1 MAKKAIIVLA
11 EGFEEIE
18 AVTSIDILRRA
29 EIDITVAGLG
39 NLNVKGSRGLIVTAD
54 KKLDEAGIDYDAC
67 IFPGGMP
74 GATNLANSEKV
85 KKLIQKMESAG
96 KIIAAICAS
105 PAIVL
110 GPVGILKNKSATC
123 YPGMEQNFK
132 SDVKY
137 KDNDVVVDGNIITS
151 RGPATALLF
160 SLAIVKKLVGK
171 EIADRIKKAVL
182 AG

>member
-11 EGFEEIE
+11 EGFDEIE

-39 NLNVKGSRGLIVTAD
+39 NLNVKGSRVLIVTSD

-85 KKLIQKMESAG
+85 KKLIQKMDSAG